1 MNHQGPIQLDRDVVY
16 ESRSPSGR
24 AKKKRPRGIYILAAA
39 AGLMALAL
47 LLYQPEGS
55 SFVED
60 PPPEEQA
67 ERDAVYEVVMEVESF
82 IDTAD
87 SLPSPN
93 DIDLPQGF
101 IYAVEEEGSWYIET
115 PGGLF
120 YTSDIDPEEFR
131 GGSL

>member
-1 MNHQGPIQLDRDVVY
+1 MDHQGPIQLDRDVVY
-16 ESRSPSGR
+16 ESRPTSGR
-24 AKKKRPRGIYILAAA
+24 VKKKRPRGIYILAAA
-39 AGLMALAL
+39 GGLMAVAL

-67 ERDAVYEVVMEVESF
+67 ERDAVFEVAVEVERF
-82 IDTAD
+82 VTERG

-93 DIDLPQGF
+93 DLDLPPGF
-101 IYAVEEEGSWYIET
+101 IYAVEDEVSWYIET

-120 YTSDIDPEEFR
+120 YTSDMDPEEFR

>member
-1 MNHQGPIQLDRDVVY
+1 MDHQGPIQLDRDVVY

-39 AGLMALAL
+39 GGLMAVAL

-60 PPPEEQA
+60 PSPEEQA

-82 IDTAD
+82 VATAD
-87 SLPSPN
+87 SLPFPE
-93 DIDLPQGF
+93 DLDLPPGF
-101 IYAVEEEGSWYIET
+101 IYAVEEGGSWYIET

-120 YTSDIDPEEFR
+120 YTSDMDPEEFR
-131 GGSL
+131 RGSL